1 MLGTYAYNE
10 IFRKTVI
17 AFGTLFNNIEI
28 RRAATGA
35 TTEVMKVPLAYGPKD
50 KFLARLA
57 QAATAED
64 RTTQITLPRISF
76 EISGFSYDTT
86 RKVAPTQIIRHV
98 DSSDKTRKAFMPV
111 PYNVDFELAILAKNQ
126 DDGLQILEQIL
137 PIFQP
142 MFTVTI
148 NLVDAIGEKK
158 DFPIILNGVSYDDDY
173 EGDFTTRRT
182 LIYTLTFSAKTY
194 LYGPV
199 PDISS
204 KVIKKSIVDT
214 HLKVDTTA
222 AREVRYT
229 VTPDPLTAE
238 ADDDFGF
245 NEIKSEW
252 QDGKARNPVTGT
264 DE

>member
-1 MLGTYAYNE
+1 MLGTYYYHE
-10 IFRKTVI
+10 ILRKTVI
-17 AFGTLFNNIEI
+17 AFGTLFNDIHVRHEGSNNKSISDL
-28 RRAATGA
+28 
-35 TTEVMKVPLAYGPKD
+35 KVALAYGPMQ
-50 KFLARLA
+50 KFLARIEQQPDLNRA
-57 QAATAED
+57 
-64 RTTQITLPRISF
+64 TQITLPRMSF
-76 EISGFSYDTT
+76 EMNNIAYDPT
-86 RKVAPTQIIRHV
+86 RKSGITQTFKA
-98 DSSDKTRKAFMPV
+98 SDGSKLRKVFMPV

-252 QDGKARNPVTGT
+252 QDGKARNPVTGQ